1 MRERSQL
8 QVPSL
13 KPPRPSDSVSAEDE
27 FPSFPDNTRR
37 ASRSGEEQTVILDT
51 PTILLSTVEISPVQ
65 SILIAGSD
73 WEHHQGK
80 DTVTGVILEPGPGQ
94 CISIY
99 LSIIAPLLDAVI
111 TRSPAVR
118 ELLLID
124 TSPEVS

>member
-1 MRERSQL
+1 MKSSQL

-13 KPPRPSDSVSAEDE
+13 KPPRPSDSDSVSAEEE
-27 FPSFPDNTRR
+27 FPSFLDNNLK
-37 ASRSGEEQTVILDT
+37 ASRCGAEQTVILDT

-99 LSIIAPLLDAVI
+99 
-111 TRSPAVR
+111 
-118 ELLLID
+118 
-124 TSPEVS
+124 